1 MPGKV
6 NPVVP
11 EAMCMV
17 CAQVMGHHVAISIA
31 GASGNFQLNV
41 MLPLIASNLL
51 DSIGL
56 LSNTMRLLA
65 DKSIAG
71 LKVRTDHVGVAL
83 GRNPILVTVL
93 NPIIG
98 YEKAAAIAKRAY
110 REGRPVFD
118 VALEDSGLGA
128 AELRKLLDPAAL
140 ARGGIQG

>member
-1 MPGKV
+1 
-6 NPVVP
+6 
-11 EAMCMV
+11 
-17 CAQVMGHHVAISIA
+17 
-31 GASGNFQLNV
+31 

-140 ARGGIQG
+140 ARGGKIGRASWRERGCQSGWV

>member
-17 CAQVMGHHVAISIA
+17 CAHVMGHHVAISIA

-83 GRNPILVTVL
+83 GRSEERRVGTACVSTCRIRSSRL
-93 NPIIG
+93 
-98 YEKAAAIAKRAY
+98 
-110 REGRPVFD
+110 
-118 VALEDSGLGA
+118 S
-128 AELRKLLDPAAL
+128 
-140 ARGGIQG
+140 